1 MQIYSVR
8 FIPFCDNSRLP
19 QKQGIISTSLMII
32 LVPKIFQFRMQWR
45 QQIFNK
51 GSLQLGLA
59 LGIFSL
65 LFKVS
70 KL

>member
-32 LVPKIFQFRMQWR
+32 LAS
-45 QQIFNK
+45 N
-51 GSLQLGLA
+51 GSGTQSGRGTKTEAGLTNE
-59 LGIFSL
+59 L
-65 LFKVS
+65 
-70 KL
+70 